1 MSRYKHFDD
10 ELCAADINEA
20 AVLPELDVD
29 EPHQLEFKPQLR
41 NYSSNTINST
51 KKLNFNYLKIYLARR
66 TRLERSLIFT
76 ILLLLFLIFL
86 TSLTIFYH
94 QHDIKHP
101 EEICLTPACIQV
113 SSSIY
118 SGMNQTINPCED
130 FYEFTCGRWIKTNI
144 IPKGHSGWSTT
155 KELSRKNLIILKSIL
170 EETVTNN
177 SVSVFNAEQE
187 AIKFYQSCMNIS
199 EIERRQ
205 IQPLEQ
211 FLKENFNLTI
221 HQWIDIDQNQTWQD
235 LFVLLTKILSKKYG
249 FSYLLPISV
258 GPDDKNST
266 WNVLHVSITHL
277 RVYFFYLLLLHNQK
291 VNQPQLGLDSRDYY
305 INSSLNNR
313 SDPDTD
319 ARNKIV
325 NQKKQNFFSYT
336 I

>member
-1 MSRYKHFDD
+1 
-10 ELCAADINEA
+10 
-20 AVLPELDVD
+20 
-29 EPHQLEFKPQLR
+29 
-41 NYSSNTINST
+41 
-51 KKLNFNYLKIYLARR
+51 LKIYLSRR

-76 ILLLLFLIFL
+76 ILLLLFFIFL
-86 TSLTIFYH
+86 SSLTIFFH
-94 QHDIKHP
+94 QHELKHS

-118 SGMNQTINPCED
+118 SGMNQTMNPCDD

-170 EETVTNN
+170 EETMTNN
-177 SVSVFNAEQE
+177 SNSIFNAEQE

-211 FLKENFNLTI
+211 FLNENFNLTI
-221 HQWIDIDQNQTWQD
+221 KQWIDIDQNQTWQN
-235 LFVLLTKILSKKYG
+235 LFVSLTKILSKKYG

-266 WNVLHVSITHL
+266 WNVLHVSITHSRL
-277 RVYFFYLLLLHNQK
+277 FLYLIFPIRLINHNL
-291 VNQPQLGLDSRDYY
+291 VL
-305 INSSLNNR
+305 
-313 SDPDTD
+313 
-319 ARNKIV
+319 IV
-325 NQKKQNFFSYT
+325 EIIIS
-336 I
+336 IHR